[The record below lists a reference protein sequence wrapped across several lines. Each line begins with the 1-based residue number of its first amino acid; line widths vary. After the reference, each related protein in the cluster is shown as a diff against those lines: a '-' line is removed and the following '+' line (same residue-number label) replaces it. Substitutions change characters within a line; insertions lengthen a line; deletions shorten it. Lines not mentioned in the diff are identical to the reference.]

1 MLLIYACSFTTVYSV
16 KKKTVKK
23 KLKIK
28 NETIENKLE

>member
-1 MLLIYACSFTTVYSV
+1 MLLIYACSFTTVYSTV
-16 KKKTVKK
+16 KKK